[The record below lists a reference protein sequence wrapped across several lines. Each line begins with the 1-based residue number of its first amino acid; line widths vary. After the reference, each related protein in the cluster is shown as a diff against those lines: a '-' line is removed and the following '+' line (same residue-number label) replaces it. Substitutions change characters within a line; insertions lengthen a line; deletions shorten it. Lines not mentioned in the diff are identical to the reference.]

1 MKVIKKNFLRKEL
14 LIYVIIYIL
23 NIWKKMDIGKLDKE

>member
-1 MKVIKKNFLRKEL
+1 MKVINKNFLRKEL